1 MHLGLKVN
9 RAWRW
14 LRKAYQDPEDWMAHL
29 DFPAQQVTQVS
40 PDRAA
45 SLVYQEP
52 RANLDSQAL
61 DSQDPQELKDSQV
74 PLASQELLQDQVDQ
88 E

>member
-1 MHLGLKVN
+1 MHLVPKEN

-14 LRKAYQDPEDWMAHL
+14 LRKACQDPEDLMARQ
-29 DFPAQQVTQVS
+29 DCPARQVTRVS
-40 PDRAA
+40 PDRTG
-45 SLVYQEP
+45 SLVYPER

-74 PLASQELLQDQVDQ
+74 SLASQELLQDRVDQ